1 MDFTKVKEALERRGF
16 KVSVFETAAEAA
28 EYLNGK
34 IDGTTVSFGGSMTL
48 KQMGM
53 FEKLGAHN
61 TIYDHWNVPEGEN
74 ADDVRKKA
82 MTTEAYVSSVNG
94 LSETGEII
102 NIDGTGNRVA
112 STIFGHKRL
121 FLVAGYNKIAPTFEE
136 AMQRARNI
144 AAPMNA
150 KRLGVNT
157 PCAVDGKC
165 HDCTSPACI
174 CNVISIH
181 RRPGRGTDTE
191 VVLVNEVLGY

>member
-1 MDFTKVKEALERRGF
+1 MDFTKVKASLTRRGF
-16 KVSVFETAAEAA
+16 KVSIFETAAEAA

-48 KQMGM
+48 KAMGM
-53 FEKLGAHN
+53 FEKLSAHN
-61 TIYDHWNVPEGEN
+61 TIYDHWNVPEGED
-74 ADDVRKKA
+74 ADDIRAKA
-82 MTTEAYVSSVNG
+82 MVTEAYVSSVNG

-121 FLVAGYNKIAPTFEE
+121 FLVAGYNKIAPTFED
-136 AMQRARNI
+136 AMWRARNI

-150 KRLGVNT
+150 KRLNRNT

-165 HDCTSPACI
+165 HDCCSPECI
-174 CNVISIH
+174 CNVICIH
-181 RRPGRGTDTE
+181 KHPARGIETE
-191 VVLVNEVLGY
+191 VILINEVLGF

>member
-1 MDFTKVKEALERRGF
+1 MDFTKVKETLERRGF

-28 EYLNGK
+28 EYLNQK

-53 FEKLGAHN
+53 FEKLSVHN
-61 TIYDHWNVPEGEN
+61 TIYDHWNVPEGKN
-74 ADDVRKKA
+74 ADDIRRKA

-94 LSETGEII
+94 LSESGEVI

-121 FLVAGYNKIAPTFEE
+121 FLVAGYNKIAPSFEE
-136 AMQRARNI
+136 AMWRARNI

-150 KRLGVNT
+150 KRLGCKT

-165 HDCTSPACI
+165 HDCNSPACI

-181 RRPGRGTDTE
+181 RHPARGVDTE
-191 VVLVNEVLGY
+191 IVLINEVLGY